1 MHKADCMKRV
11 LVNLTDAQLAELDE
25 LIKAGL
31 YKGRSQAI
39 RDAVGAL
46 IEKKKLREIEKK
58 LGG

>member
-1 MHKADCMKRV
+1 MKRV
-11 LVNLTDAQLAELDE
+11 LTNLTDAQLKELDE